1 MNDRKDIKRKIRM
14 MSSFPFF
21 ITMENKNGKYVFI

>member
-1 MNDRKDIKRKIRM
+1 M

-21 ITMENKNGKYVFI
+21 ITMENKKRIVKVFKNMYAIANKEK